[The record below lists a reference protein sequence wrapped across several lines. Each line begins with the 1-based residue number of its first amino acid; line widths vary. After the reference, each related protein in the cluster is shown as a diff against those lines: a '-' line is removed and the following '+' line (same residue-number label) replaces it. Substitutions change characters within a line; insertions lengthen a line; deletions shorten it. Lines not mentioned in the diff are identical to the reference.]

1 MSENKDIT
9 SRHLQHKLQSLGRR
23 LDELEE
29 ATNKLQKSEDEL
41 LDLQD
46 KIIQAEGSNSSM
58 LGDVEGL
65 RKRLLKIEGKD
76 EEVCKAEDLC
86 RMVREK
92 LEEEESLTQDLKSE
106 IECLQR
112 RMAELEKLEEAFS
125 KSKSDCSQLCL
136 SLNEEKNLTRKL
148 SSEMEALKDRVKEVD
163 MSEVRLDRAEMFLA
177 GELEKLKGLTQTFLS
192 ERKRLL
198 EKQKDDEK
206 LILKLTEKLERQNRI
221 DPVDPRRIEDDLSSG
236 LTGKLGRKKSLDYLK
251 LGDEFGLRNKSENE
265 KNRLDGQEDNK
276 VKELTQEVERLKNR
290 LKQLELVE
298 EDLKNTESKNGELQE
313 KFQQERSRS
322 RALNDQVEQLRIQ
335 LCGGSSHGN
344 GGPSSPAKVLENGKA
359 ENEEINVRGGFRQV
373 KPKYRPAAEPAT
385 PKYKS
390 RELSPQHKMET
401 KLRSKELSNSEES
414 SPKSVR
420 RALSPAHKSRR
431 TPKTGTSTAS
441 DNGVKEIGRGV
452 EEKTTRGAAHTPV
465 GTSLS
470 DRKKL
475 SVLSRYP
482 PAAND
487 QKPWKISQKPSE
499 SESKKCQVDTFSRLY
514 VGSDSESNNSDVV
527 PESSSKSNSVSPLEK
542 GAFASDLESVDQV
555 QEALPVSNLSK
566 ANGSYIA
573 YKSHVS
579 PMFSDHGSEGHSSAS
594 ETESPGSRPSEPEPV
609 PEVTALSSRTSTTPK
624 CSRYSR
630 IQDSQSEGS
639 STRSSIDEEQ
649 HRLLVAEGESLEPTH
664 TPSGIEL
671 RRVCSPREAL
681 RSKAVIKPA
690 IVEIDRKEVMISGG
704 AEPLTSSNGKPK
716 ISTKPVLT
724 SSITI
729 YPNDPN
735 SSRTSSRS
743 SSVSSEPPVKERHTS
758 TSNIVIGP
766 SEHRGSIS
774 IPYEISIPKREIT
787 PWPSMDGPDES
798 GVLGMA
804 CAETHLLPR
813 SNFSLQSPETTSDFN
828 NDTESGF
835 ESSSSSTTTVTSWRS
850 QHHGHHTSQ
859 DDSLPEMRNVTVRST
874 WKNRGAA
881 SVDEPGRGARMYG
894 MGSEDEAESATT
906 WRAYRATTILDT
918 EETVN
923 ATRAATSRTAKPSPA
938 ELYMRRINNSVV
950 TTRDIA
956 EPVCRSKSS
965 LSPTEGGLRMSI
977 PHEPV
982 SSQKLVPWRTQPM
995 AADDTDPNPG
1005 SWRTR
1010 PAPGDLDHYE
1020 SERSSRTDVGSSR
1033 GMRTTASRPALLSN
1047 RGHAGLAEGRTGRG
1061 NRQWSN
1067 RQTDD

>member
-163 MSEVRLDRAEMFLA
+163 TSEVRLDRAEMFLA

-198 EKQKDDEK
+198 EKQKEDEK

-251 LGDEFGLRNKSENE
+251 LGDDFGLRNKSENE
-265 KNRLDGQEDNK
+265 KNRLDGQDDNK

-322 RALNDQVEQLRIQ
+322 RALNDQ
-335 LCGGSSHGN
+335 
-344 GGPSSPAKVLENGKA
+344 
-359 ENEEINVRGGFRQV
+359 
-373 KPKYRPAAEPAT
+373 
-385 PKYKS
+385 
-390 RELSPQHKMET
+390 
-401 KLRSKELSNSEES
+401 
-414 SPKSVR
+414 
-420 RALSPAHKSRR
+420 
-431 TPKTGTSTAS
+431 
-441 DNGVKEIGRGV
+441 
-452 EEKTTRGAAHTPV
+452 
-465 GTSLS
+465 
-470 DRKKL
+470 
-475 SVLSRYP
+475 
-482 PAAND
+482 
-487 QKPWKISQKPSE
+487 
-499 SESKKCQVDTFSRLY
+499 
-514 VGSDSESNNSDVV
+514 
-527 PESSSKSNSVSPLEK
+527 
-542 GAFASDLESVDQV
+542 
-555 QEALPVSNLSK
+555 
-566 ANGSYIA
+566 
-573 YKSHVS
+573 
-579 PMFSDHGSEGHSSAS
+579 
-594 ETESPGSRPSEPEPV
+594 
-609 PEVTALSSRTSTTPK
+609 
-624 CSRYSR
+624 
-630 IQDSQSEGS
+630 GS

-950 TTRDIA
+950 TTREIA

-965 LSPTEGGLRMSI
+965 LSPTDGGLRMSI

-1010 PAPGDLDHYE
+1010 TAPGDLDPYE

-1061 NRQWSN
+1061 NQQWSN